1 MTLVFLLPDRRGI
14 SHVLAS
20 VCNGNSLDK
29 GTWGSRY
36 RAPGKPIQ
44 CHVRVVDFHQITG
57 ERSIRSK
64 SLKGVYEL
72 SNAFRG
78 DILGISRT
86 LISLTEPTTVN

>member
-1 MTLVFLLPDRRGI
+1 MFLLPDRRGV
-14 SHVLAS
+14 SHVLGS
-20 VCNGNSLDK
+20 VCNGKSLDK

-36 RAPGKPIQ
+36 RAPGLPIQ
-44 CHVRVVDFHQITG
+44 CPVRMVGFHEITR

-72 SNAFRG
+72 GNAFRG
-78 DILGISRT
+78 DIVGISRT